1 MTSAIEMMDV
11 MALLVFFPVCFV
23 AKRHNVILELKSGN
37 VKIFLLLNFFAKAFF
52 FCC

>member
-11 MALLVFFPVCFV
+11 MALLVVVFFVCFV

-37 VKIFLLLNFFAKAFF
+37 VKNFY
-52 FCC
+52 C